1 MKNIKIRII
10 ISIVV
15 ILVISACSEDEESTT
30 TTTTYTCTGSSSGS
44 GPTIGGVTLEEATYK
59 SGTNS
64 FAFVNSSSAHIV
76 LSGGTPLCY
85 TIDATS
91 TAASVLKTN
100 SANTGNG
107 TIGGVSVSSYDNV
120 TAYYMKMKTGA
131 WDSTPMTYHMYIY
144 ADTDSSFYINY
155 WGFPTK
161 AQADAYYYNIKKEV
175 ELWSNV
181 EPASV

>member
-1 MKNIKIRII
+1 MKNIIIRII

-15 ILVISACSEDEESTT
+15 ILVISACSEEEESTT
-30 TTTTYTCTGSSSGS
+30 TDPFSCTGSSSGS

-100 SANTGNG
+100 SANTGNA
-107 TIGGVSVSSYDNV
+107 TYGGVSLSGYDNV
-120 TAYYMKMKTGA
+120 TAYYMKMKEGA
-131 WDSTPMTYHMYIY
+131 WDDTPQTYHMYIY
-144 ADTDSSFYINY
+144 ADTDSSFYINL
-155 WGFPTK
+155 WSSSK
-161 AQADAYYYNIKKEV
+161 ATADANFFMKDSAYTKQ
-175 ELWSNV
+175 
-181 EPASV
+181 